1 MKLNFLKS
9 GFWISFFLII
19 IASWVY
25 IYNMSV
31 SMGFDLL
38 GKNIMSM
45 KMKDMDM
52 GSIETF
58 AMLLPMWSIMML
70 AMMLPAMVP
79 TFITYQDL
87 IKSYEGTWK
96 GWIGILIGY
105 IFIWIFFSFN
115 ISILQ
120 TFLQK
125 WQFLN
130 NQGILKSN
138 WLTVFLLVAVGFF
151 QFTQIKNYCHSVCS
165 SPFIY
170 FMKKWRSGFIGGI
183 KMGLGLGFFCV
194 GCCWGFMS
202 LAFIMG
208 YMNFIWMGLIT
219 FIVILEKIPEI
230 GKLIKKPLGI
240 LILLIA
246 IYFILNNLLK
256 FL

>member
-1 MKLNFLKS
+1 MKLSILKS

-31 SMGFDLL
+31 SMGLDLL

-45 KMKDMDM
+45 NMKAMDM
-52 GSIETF
+52 SSIATF
-58 AMLLPMWSIMML
+58 SMLLPMWSIMMV

-87 IKSYEGTWK
+87 IKSYEGSWK

-105 IFIWIFFSFN
+105 ILIWIFFSLN

-138 WLTVFLLVAVGFF
+138 
-151 QFTQIKNYCHSVCS
+151 
-165 SPFIY
+165 
-170 FMKKWRSGFIGGI
+170 
-183 KMGLGLGFFCV
+183 
-194 GCCWGFMS
+194 
-202 LAFIMG
+202 
-208 YMNFIWMGLIT
+208 
-219 FIVILEKIPEI
+219 
-230 GKLIKKPLGI
+230 
-240 LILLIA
+240 
-246 IYFILNNLLK
+246 
-256 FL
+256 